1 MTLGKSVSKAKV
13 APQSAVL
20 VPQSNVPP
28 AAAARPAKHFVNMGV
43 ARLERVAVRPIAVL
57 LGKVAAALSIAMN

>member
-28 AAAARPAKHFVNMGV
+28 AAAARPAKHVVKMGV
-43 ARLERVAVRPIAVL
+43 ARLERLAVRPVAVL
-57 LGKVAAALSIAMN
+57 LGKVAAVLSIAMN